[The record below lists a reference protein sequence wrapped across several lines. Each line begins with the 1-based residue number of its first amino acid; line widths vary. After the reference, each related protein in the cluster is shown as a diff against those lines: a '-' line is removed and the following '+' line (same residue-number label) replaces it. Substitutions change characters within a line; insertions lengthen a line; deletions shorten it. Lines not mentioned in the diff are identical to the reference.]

1 MSDALFFLFLLV
13 GYIVLM
19 RWILPKLGIPTWM
32 SGSCKVESRPP

>member
-19 RWILPKLGIPTWM
+19 RWILPKLGIPT
-32 SGSCKVESRPP
+32 